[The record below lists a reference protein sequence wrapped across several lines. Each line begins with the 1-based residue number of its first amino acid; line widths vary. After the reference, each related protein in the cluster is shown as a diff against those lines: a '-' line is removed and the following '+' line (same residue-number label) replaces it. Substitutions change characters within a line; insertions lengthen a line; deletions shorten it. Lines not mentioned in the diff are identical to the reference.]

1 MWLDY
6 FLCDKI
12 DFVLRTIQNCLKITK
27 NYKKLVQK
35 RLDIFCMSN
44 TKLAKNYKKFIQ
56 KWERQTNKQTKT
68 KYRVKTKQSFCIKTK
83 QTKRLI
89 II

>member
-1 MWLDY
+1 MIY
-6 FLCDKI
+6 YKYDKKLLQIEKVSNI
-12 DFVLRTIQNCLKITK
+12 DITK
-27 NYKKLVQK
+27 LQKNCYKSYKKL
-35 RLDIFCMSN
+35 L
-44 TKLAKNYKKFIQ
+44 Q

-68 KYRVKTKQSFCIKTK
+68 K

>member
-1 MWLDY
+1 MNEY
-6 FLCDKI
+6 MTKYNVKMI
-12 DFVLRTIQNCLKITK
+12 NITK
-27 NYKKLVQK
+27 NCYKYDKKLLQ
-35 RLDIFCMSN
+35 M
-44 TKLAKNYKKFIQ
+44 
-56 KWERQTNKQTKT
+56 WEQQTNKQTKT